1 MRHRRPEERK
11 DGIAE
16 ELRDETV
23 IAGDGLAER
32 LEERILK
39 RAHLLGIETLG
50 HRGEA
55 GEVREE
61 NGDLPAIDVAV
72 RRIRSRCRKGFDR
85 LERRRRNADRR
96 RSGSVGCRPGR
107 VRSPGRPARGTERE
121 IRVARKPARRTRSR
135 LSAAAPR
142 AIGEARCELETAADA
157 GHQDDSSTCET
168 MGIRCLLQLD
178 PSMRTGPH
186 HSVAPGCAARHLA
199 APRGERSGAPAVS
212 PIRTRAR
219 RGANTLT
226 VTRRGARPRATRRR
240 GGFDPARAGFARS
253 PAVSLAMPFKSAAS
267 ATVGSGGIGVAG
279 SCRNRATRV

>member
-1 MRHRRPEERK
+1 
-11 DGIAE
+11 
-16 ELRDETV
+16 
-23 IAGDGLAER
+23 
-32 LEERILK
+32 
-39 RAHLLGIETLG
+39 
-50 HRGEA
+50 
-55 GEVREE
+55 
-61 NGDLPAIDVAV
+61 
-72 RRIRSRCRKGFDR
+72 
-85 LERRRRNADRR
+85 
-96 RSGSVGCRPGR
+96 

-253 PAVSLAMPFKSAAS
+253 PVFRSPCRSSPRPARR
-267 ATVGSGGIGVAG
+267 SGAAG
-279 SCRNRATRV
+279 SALPGRVGTGPCACS